1 MHAISIHTQW
11 DAAMEDSSS
20 LDAKPAGEVAGDY
33 TPGTQSRPAAPTFSP
48 ATEDERDRE
57 RRATLKQ
64 AMKIAR
70 TLGWMLACNYLMARG
85 WSVEA
90 AHQALAAGSPRKA
103 KYSPT

>member
-1 MHAISIHTQW
+1 
-11 DAAMEDSSS
+11 MEDSSS
-20 LDAKPAGEVAGDY
+20 LDAKPAIQVNAPEA
-33 TPGTQSRPAAPTFSP
+33 QSRHGAPTFSP
-48 ATEDERDRE
+48 ATEDEGD

-64 AMKIAR
+64 ALKIGR

-90 AHQALAAGSPRKA
+90 AHQALAAGWPRKA